1 MKKLI
6 FSAAFLAVGT
16 FDFAQQNGQ
25 MAKKDQQTMEQKKA
39 DHFKKM
45 QTELNLTETQVAQL
59 KTLHEKRMAERK
71 MEAPQ
76 RQAERKAK
84 MEKMKAKRAEHQA
97 EMKKILSPDQY
108 QKWMASNQEKMQKKR
123 QMMHKKGDMMKKHQ
137 MQKAQ

>member
-1 MKKLI
+1 MKKLLL
-6 FSAAFLAVGT
+6 SAAFLAVGT
-16 FDFAQQNGQ
+16 FAFAQQNGQ
-25 MAKKDQQTMEQKKA
+25 TMKKDQQTMEQRQA

-108 QKWMASNQEKMQKKR
+108 QKWMASNQQKMQKKR

>member
-6 FSAAFLAVGT
+6 LSAAFLAVGT
-16 FDFAQQNGQ
+16 FAFAQQNGQ

-59 KTLHEKRMAERK
+59 KALHEKRMTERK

-76 RQAERKAK
+76 RQAEKKAK

-97 EMKKILSPDQY
+97 EMKKILSSDQY
-108 QKWMASNQEKMQKKR
+108 QKWMASNQQKMQKKR